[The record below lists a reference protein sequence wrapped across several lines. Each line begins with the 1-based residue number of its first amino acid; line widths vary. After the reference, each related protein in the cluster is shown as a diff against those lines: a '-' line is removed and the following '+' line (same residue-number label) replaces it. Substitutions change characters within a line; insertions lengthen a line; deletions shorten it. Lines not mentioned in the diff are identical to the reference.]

1 MTTNEYSIAVGIDC
15 PLSIV
20 DDRILSKQCRHIV
33 NFDTRMGS
41 AYLLIIDQN
50 QLLFD
55 NNLSNINYTFIPLII
70 SSTPNILWL
79 LPQHFLATMGSVV
92 VWTTTIEF
100 CYSEVADGLKSV
112 MQVNNILLIKYC
124 SISF

>member
-1 MTTNEYSIAVGIDC
+1 
-15 PLSIV
+15 
-20 DDRILSKQCRHIV
+20 
-33 NFDTRMGS
+33 MGS